1 MGRNESER
9 HSRVISSAERRLRA
23 PRRSCRVEGNRQQAG
38 PERLLDFSGVEA
50 GGTSAQKNA
59 EQERPSLAA
68 ESGSGAKTGRLRP
81 DGTEPRGS
89 PRGSQYRGRRA
100 RERAGGKGPCFDHAW
115 TEVSARACWKQPITQ
130 RKKYDNSNAGYGS
143 VPRCSVRPA

>member
-9 HSRVISSAERRLRA
+9 HSHVISSAERRLTG

-38 PERLLDFSGVEA
+38 PERPLDFSGAEG

-68 ESGSGAKTGRLRP
+68 ESGQRPGVSGRMAESARSQEGVRGVHSTEEGAQENALEGRDPALITP
-81 DGTEPRGS
+81 
-89 PRGSQYRGRRA
+89 GRR
-100 RERAGGKGPCFDHAW
+100 
-115 TEVSARACWKQPITQ
+115 
-130 RKKYDNSNAGYGS
+130 
-143 VPRCSVRPA
+143 